1 MVLFLKPYV
10 DCSGPEHR
18 CVGYTLLGFTMP
30 TWYDPRIALG
40 VLPILVTMLM
50 VVPDMLTPIIYSMSV
65 EDLVDMGARKLVL
78 QEQKLANFAVAA
90 KLLQS
95 MRSKT
100 RAANNRKEAAKGGG
114 AKLPSVTDYLAS
126 LPKEK
131 QKRAHELQEVFAAFD
146 STGEA
151 DGSLQLGE
159 LGALMASLGSNLEE
173 AELKQLVEE
182 LDVNSDGEVSF
193 VEFAMHMFSD
203 AEEEPAEEVAVAIFD
218 MVDSDRSGS
227 VTLKELQAA
236 FAALNSGL
244 TDDDTTEIMSRM
256 DTDGSGS
263 VDKPEF
269 VKLLTSIL
277 EEYAAA

>member
-1 MVLFLKPYV
+1 MK
-10 DCSGPEHR
+10 
-18 CVGYTLLGFTMP
+18 
-30 TWYDPRIALG
+30 
-40 VLPILVTMLM
+40 
-50 VVPDMLTPIIYSMSV
+50 
-65 EDLVDMGARKLVL
+65 
-78 QEQKLANFAVAA
+78 
-90 KLLQS
+90 
-95 MRSKT
+95 
-100 RAANNRKEAAKGGG
+100 
-114 AKLPSVTDYLAS
+114 
-126 LPKEK
+126 
-131 QKRAHELQEVFAAFD
+131 EVFAAFD

-227 VTLKELQAA
+227 ITLKELQAA